1 MRRFHFVRRRTGVMA
16 SVSSRNLNAQRPVV
30 SWIVSG
36 GLTPSVFVTAACARS
51 AWGTR
56 QTKNTRTFAARFTT
70 EGPPAFATPSADAP
84 VLVPL
89 PEIHAGVHARDLIAV
104 AVEHQGLRGLEVRAQ
119 PALCRL
125 TPARMIDF
133 GIHVRIEP
141 VFPGILVVPRGV
153 GHLVDEPDPDDR

>member
-16 SVSSRNLNAQRPVV
+16 SVSSRNRNAQRPVV

-56 QTKNTRTFAARFTT
+56 QIRKMMTLAARFSTA
-70 EGPPAFATPSADAP
+70 GAPGLAAAPP

-89 PEIHAGVHARDLIAV
+89 PEIHAGVQARDLIAV
-104 AVEHQGLRGLEVRAQ
+104 AVEHQGLRGLEVGAQ
-119 PALCRL
+119 PALGRL
-125 TPARMIDF
+125 APARMIDF
-133 GIHVRIEP
+133 GIHVRIE
-141 VFPGILVVPRGV
+141 
-153 GHLVDEPDPDDR
+153 